1 MRFNHVIAIAALAFA
16 VACSDST
23 TAPNAPSFKAG
34 NPGTGASTWDFANVS
49 VNSSGALVIS
59 FKVHGV
65 GNNDVTFS
73 LSGTARTVYGCI
85 NGGSNHPKAANKEG
99 TTTAFS
105 TQFTF
110 DPTNGGIE
118 TSATFPVPGTTLQ
131 CPSGQSLFLISVRYF
146 GLSFTNSTAGEVA
159 TLSTT
164 DTGVISFF
172 P

>member
-1 MRFNHVIAIAALAFA
+1 MRFKHVILIAALAFA
-16 VACSDST
+16 AACNDGT
-23 TAPNAPSFKAG
+23 TDPSGPSFKAG
-34 NPGTGASTWDFANVS
+34 NPGSGASTWDFANVS
-49 VNSSGALVIS
+49 VNSSGSLVIS

-65 GNNDVTFS
+65 GNNDVTFN
-73 LSGTARTVYGCI
+73 LSGTARTVYGCV

-99 TTTAFS
+99 TTTEFS

-146 GLSFTNSTAGEVA
+146 GLSFTNTTAGEVA
-159 TLSTT
+159 TLSTN
-164 DTGVISFF
+164 DTGVVTLW

>member
-1 MRFNHVIAIAALAFA
+1 MRFARLFPFAVLAFA
-16 VACSDST
+16 VACNDST
-23 TAPNAPSFKAG
+23 TAPEAPSFKATT
-34 NPGTGASTWDFANVS
+34 PGTGASTWDFANVS
-49 VNSSGALVIS
+49 VNSTGNLVIA

-65 GNNDVTFS
+65 GNNDVTFA

-85 NGGSNHPKAANKEG
+85 NGGSNHPKASNKEG
-99 TTTAFS
+99 TDTEFS

-110 DPTNGGIE
+110 DPTNGGIN
-118 TSATFPVPGTTLQ
+118 TTATFPVPGTSLV
-131 CPSGQSLFLISVRYF
+131 CPGGQSVFLISVRYF

-164 DTGVISFF
+164 DTGVITLW

>member
-1 MRFNHVIAIAALAFA
+1 MRFTHLIPLAALAFV
-16 VACSDST
+16 VACNDST
-23 TAPNAPSFKAG
+23 TEPGAPSFKAG
-34 NPGTGASTWDFANVS
+34 NPGSGASTWDFANVS
-49 VNSSGALVIS
+49 VDGSGNLVIS
-59 FKVHGV
+59 FKIHGV
-65 GNNDVTFS
+65 GNNDVNFA
-73 LSGTARTVYGCI
+73 LSGTATTVYGCI

-99 TTTAFS
+99 TTTNFS

-118 TSATFPVPGTTLQ
+118 TTATFPVPGTSLV

-146 GLSFTNSTAGEVA
+146 GLQFTNSTAGEVA

-164 DTGVISFF
+164 DTGVVKFF

>member
-1 MRFNHVIAIAALAFA
+1 MRFIRLIPIAALAFA

-23 TAPNAPSFKAG
+23 TDPNGPSLTKS
-34 NPGTGASTWDFANVS
+34 NPGSGASTWDFANVS
-49 VNSSGALVIS
+49 VNSAGALVIS

-65 GNNDVTFS
+65 GNNDVTFT

-99 TTTAFS
+99 TTTTFS

-118 TSATFPVPGTTLQ
+118 TTATFPVPGTTLA
-131 CPSGQSLFLISVRYF
+131 CPSGQDLFLISVRYF
-146 GLSFTNSTAGEVA
+146 GLSFTNTTAGEVA